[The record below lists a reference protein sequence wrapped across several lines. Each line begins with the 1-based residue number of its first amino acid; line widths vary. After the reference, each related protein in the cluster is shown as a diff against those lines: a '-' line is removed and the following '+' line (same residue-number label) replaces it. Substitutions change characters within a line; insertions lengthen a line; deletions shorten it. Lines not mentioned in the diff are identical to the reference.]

1 MLRVEVNPPLRASP
15 MGNNDRTHVRCYR
28 SHLKLAVGSAVLA
41 ACLLQAAL
49 GAGVTSWPVP
59 PGEALS
65 EHYELTIN
73 GQAVPVLACRVSAVP
88 FNQVWPGYQRPL
100 DQTELAGFA
109 FWDMAGPVKIVVQ
122 SRRPVQ
128 SVVVRPASL
137 GIRPAIETNRI
148 SFSLERPGSVIVEVN
163 GSHHALHL
171 FASPPEK
178 DVPAPEAP
186 GVRYFGPGVH
196 RVGQINLHSNETVY
210 ISGGAVVYGSLI
222 ANGAS
227 HIRIAGRG
235 ILDVSS
241 FPRGEG
247 GGAVRLSECSDVT
260 VEGVVMR
267 DPDVWCC
274 SLFGCRNATIA
285 NVKLIGLWRYNADG
299 IDVCN
304 SQDVEVRD
312 CFVRAFDD
320 ALVVKGLRDGRE
332 PSQQRPVKNI
342 SFRRCVVWCDWGRA
356 MEIGAETCAP
366 EIAGIVFQDCD
377 IVRTT
382 HVAMD
387 IQHGD
392 RAAIHDIRFQNIRF
406 ETEDRNPQP
415 RMQANREEKY
425 SAAPDNG
432 YAAKLMEIVIYKTDY
447 SKDAERGT
455 VRDVIFSDIAVTGPQ
470 LPPSSFRGF
479 DAEHGVEGVTIANLR
494 LNGRPVSSAAE
505 ARLQIGPYVRSVEFK
520 SASAP
525 SNGR

>member
-1 MLRVEVNPPLRASP
+1 MLV
-15 MGNNDRTHVRCYR
+15 
-28 SHLKLAVGSAVLA
+28 VGSGVLA

-49 GAGVTSWPVP
+49 GAGVTSWPAP

-65 EHYELTIN
+65 EHYELTVN
-73 GQAVPVLACRVSAVP
+73 GQAVPVHACRVSAVP

-109 FWDMAGPVKIVVQ
+109 FWDMAGPVKVVVQ

-210 ISGGAVVYGSLI
+210 ISGGAVVYGSLL

-227 HIRIAGRG
+227 NIRIAGRG
-235 ILDVSS
+235 ILDVSPY
-241 FPRGEG
+241 PRGEG
-247 GGAVRLSECSDVT
+247 GGAVRLSDCSDVT
-260 VEGVVMR
+260 VEGIVMR

-274 SLFGCRNATIA
+274 SLFGCRNVTIA
-285 NVKLIGLWRYNADG
+285 NVKLVGLWRYNADG

-320 ALVVKGLRDGRE
+320 ALVVKGLRD
-332 PSQQRPVKNI
+332 RPGAI
-342 SFRRCVVWCDWGRA
+342 PAAAGEECRLPPLRGVVRL
-356 MEIGAETCAP
+356 GA
-366 EIAGIVFQDCD
+366 GD
-377 IVRTT
+377 
-382 HVAMD
+382 
-387 IQHGD
+387 GD
-392 RAAIHDIRFQNIRF
+392 RRRDLRAG
-406 ETEDRNPQP
+406 DRRHCLPGL
-415 RMQANREEKY
+415 RYRADDARGHGH
-425 SAAPDNG
+425 SA
-432 YAAKLMEIVIYKTDY
+432 
-447 SKDAERGT
+447 R
-455 VRDVIFSDIAVTGPQ
+455 
-470 LPPSSFRGF
+470 
-479 DAEHGVEGVTIANLR
+479 
-494 LNGRPVSSAAE
+494 
-505 ARLQIGPYVRSVEFK
+505 
-520 SASAP
+520 
-525 SNGR
+525 